1 MGKAAGT
8 SAESYIMEQIDELHN
23 KGESLRRRLAEL
35 EELIS
40 SSTRSEIE
48 FDLLAQMLATFKST
62 VDQMTVEQKRA
73 AIRTIVKQVIWDG
86 KNAHLV
92 LFGSNYKYEF
102 PEKPIGIRNKIANNV
117 EKENFDEAAERGDVE
132 PLGEYSIFDTPR
144 RICRQPNLLFR
155 LVAGNSLDKPNGPD
169 GNQIILVNTLGV
181 ILL

>member
-1 MGKAAGT
+1 
-8 SAESYIMEQIDELHN
+8 MEQIDELHN

-40 SSTRSEIE
+40 SSTWSEIE

-132 PLGEYSIFDTPR
+132 PLGEYSIFY
-144 RICRQPNLLFR
+144 
-155 LVAGNSLDKPNGPD
+155 ASG
-169 GNQIILVNTLGV
+169 GV
-181 ILL
+181 SR